1 MDLHNTHL
9 ISNEGKR
16 MRGRYNHY
24 SKIENTMS
32 SLDFKKGMEE
42 GKFCKPNHKGFI
54 VLLYYAGIRS
64 SEARRSMK
72 EQFKVLEDTVSFD
85 VGIRLKHGIKTP
97 ALRLPRTLPYME
109 ELIWSIES
117 TKPEERVWK
126 FSKKT
131 AYNIVTRAFPFY
143 PHYFRLNRITNFLL
157 ENYDL
162 AELHSWTGLTLKA
175 LNAYVGIVDVSKMSK
190 SLS

>member
-1 MDLHNTHL
+1 M
-9 ISNEGKR
+9 K
-16 MRGRYNHY
+16 GRYNHY
-24 SKIENTMS
+24 SKLENPMS
-32 SLDFKKGMEE
+32 FEDFNKGMNEGHFIKEE
-42 GKFCKPNHKGFI
+42 HKGFI
-54 VLLYYAGIRS
+54 VLLYYTGIRS
-64 SEARRSMK
+64 SEARRSVK
-72 EQFKVLEDTVSFD
+72 EQFTIFNEFIMYD

-97 ALRLPRTLPYME
+97 ALKLSKSLPHIDK
-109 ELIWSIES
+109 LINCIEN
-117 TKPEERVWK
+117 TEPNKRVWK
-126 FSKKT
+126 MSAKT

-175 LNAYVGIVDVSKMSK
+175 LNAYVGIVDIDKMSK